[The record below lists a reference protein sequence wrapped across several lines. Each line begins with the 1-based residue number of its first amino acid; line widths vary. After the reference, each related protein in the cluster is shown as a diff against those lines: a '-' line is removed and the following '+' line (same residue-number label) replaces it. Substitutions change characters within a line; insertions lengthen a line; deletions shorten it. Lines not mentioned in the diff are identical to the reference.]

1 MPGKSRHS
9 KGKHHHQSKKS
20 KAIRRQGTAAA
31 TPTATSTP
39 ATAPVAAAP
48 PAKAPT
54 SPKAAGAPSKTTV
67 IEYPYIIGE
76 LKRIGI
82 LAGIA
87 IIVLFI
93 LSFIIS

>member
-1 MPGKSRHS
+1 MPGKSRHG

-20 KAIRRQGTAAA
+20 KAIRRQGTTAAA
-31 TPTATSTP
+31 PASTETP

-48 PAKAPT
+48 PAKVQPST
-54 SPKAAGAPSKTTV
+54 KAAGTPAKPAA
-67 IEYPYIIGE
+67 IEYPYALDE

-87 IIVLFI
+87 VIVLFI